1 MTIQVGDQVPSAE
14 LRIMGQ
20 KGPESFD
27 SQDYFKGC
35 RVVLF
40 AVPGAF
46 TPTCSARH
54 LPGYVDLAGDFFA
67 NDVDKLACLSVND
80 AFVMD
85 AWSKSAGADRID
97 MLADGN
103 ADFTRALGL
112 ETDSSQWGM
121 GIRSR
126 RFAMIV
132 DDGTVTSLFVEQP
145 GEFRISSAEHVMA
158 NL

>member
-1 MTIQVGDQVPSAE
+1 MTIQTGDQIPSAE
-14 LRIMGQ
+14 LRIMGR
-20 KGPESFD
+20 KGPETFD

-112 ETDSSQWGM
+112 ESDSSQWGM

-132 DDGTVTSLFVEQP
+132 DDGTVTSLFIEKP
-145 GEFRISSAEHVMA
+145 GEFRVSSAEHV
-158 NL
+158 LSSL

>member
-14 LRIMGQ
+14 LRIMGN

-112 ETDSSQWGM
+112 ESDSTQWGM

-145 GEFRISSAEHVMA
+145 GEFRVSSAEHV
-158 NL
+158 LSSL